1 MAKIIT
7 ANHLVVGD
15 VVFLTE
21 DGWSPNVDR
30 AAVAEDDDALAALV
44 ARANAAEAA
53 NIVVAP
59 YPVEVRREGSRV
71 LPLHYR
77 EAMRTRGPTVRP
89 DLGHQARQHVPG
101 LGA

>member
-7 ANHLVVGD
+7 ANHLIVGD

-30 AAVAEDDDALAALV
+30 ALV
-44 ARANAAEAA
+44 ADDGPALGALEQRAAAAEAA

-59 YPVEVRREGSRV
+59 YAVEVRREGSRV
-71 LPLHYR
+71 VPLHYR

-89 DLGHQARQHVPG
+89 DLGHQARPG
-101 LGA
+101 AAATGA